1 MARTRCNV
9 DISRFGNE
17 DDIMVRKDGLFQH
30 SKFVVSKSP
39 CIKVLYRWLKHCFE
53 VVSAL
58 SEFGAASVSIGVAV
72 SEFAA
77 GLRRVERRSTRGL
90 TYDEQRCAIAGS
102 RVALFATAAS

>member
-1 MARTRCNV
+1 MAGTRCNV
-9 DISRFGNE
+9 DIPRFGNE
-17 DDIMVRKDGLFQH
+17 DDIMVRKDGLLQH

-39 CIKVLYRWLKHCFE
+39 CIKLIYRWLKHYFE

-77 GLRRVERRSTRGL
+77 GLRRVEMCLTQGV
-90 TYDEQRCAIAGS
+90 TYDEWCAIAGS
-102 RVALFATAAS
+102 RVALCARAAS